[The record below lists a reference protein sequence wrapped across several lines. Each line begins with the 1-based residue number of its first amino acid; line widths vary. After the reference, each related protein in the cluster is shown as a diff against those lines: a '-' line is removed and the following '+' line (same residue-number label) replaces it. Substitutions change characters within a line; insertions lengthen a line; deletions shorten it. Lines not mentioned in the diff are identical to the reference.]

1 VEKLASGSRTGRDI
15 VLRFEKNRWW
25 TFVLALALCLA
36 CTASQSGPAR
46 AGGPGEIIEGD
57 PTTGGGQPDQ
67 PIGPG
72 KQSPGW
78 GAAQWDGRGVQ
89 MRSVGDGRISTGV
102 WMWRL
107 QVIVR
112 SLRSV
117 YFRF

>member
-1 VEKLASGSRTGRDI
+1 M
-15 VLRFEKNRWW
+15 LRFEKNRWW

-36 CTASQSGPAR
+36 CTASQPAPVR
-46 AGGPGEIIEGD
+46 AGGVTEIIEGD

-67 PIGPG
+67 PIGPS
-72 KQSPGW
+72 KWQPGL
-78 GAAQWDGRGVQ
+78 GAAQWDGRVVQ
-89 MRSVGDGRISTGV
+89 VRSVGDGRISTGV
-102 WMWRL
+102 WVWRL